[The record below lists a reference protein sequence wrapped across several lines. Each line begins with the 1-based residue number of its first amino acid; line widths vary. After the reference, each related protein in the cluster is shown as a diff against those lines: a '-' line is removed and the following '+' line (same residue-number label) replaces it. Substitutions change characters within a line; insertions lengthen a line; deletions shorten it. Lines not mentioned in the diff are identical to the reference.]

1 MAFVLYD
8 THMEQA
14 VTQEGPHGSGWRWG
28 WENGVLELLLGVCA
42 HQGFMSAIE
51 HHGFPISKAEAR
63 ISGILEVEVVG
74 RNMNM

>member
-1 MAFVLYD
+1 LAL
-8 THMEQA
+8 
-14 VTQEGPHGSGWRWG
+14 GLG
-28 WENGVLELLLGVCA
+28 NGVLELLLRVCA